1 MASTTISNNCLVV
14 TVSDKGAELKSI
26 KSADGREYLWQ
37 GDPEFWNRRSP
48 VLFPFVGAVVD
59 DKYTYQGK
67 VYSSKQ
73 HGFARDK
80 RFVMDAKADTSL
92 SYTLT
97 SDEETKEI
105 YPFDFALT
113 IGYTIHNN
121 VLTVSWTVKNTGNET
136 MYYSIGG
143 HPAFNLPEDCERED
157 CFIMLDKTPRK
168 MTAITDRYADG
179 EVDVKDHVKVLPGHL
194 IALDKDLFAKDALVF
209 ENDQVHMVALCDETR
224 KPFVEVAYDAP
235 VIGIWS
241 PYKEGCSFVCIEPWY
256 GRCDS
261 IDFKGT
267 LEERAWGN
275 SLAAGEE
282 KKYSYTIT
290 IL

>member
-1 MASTTISNNCLVV
+1 MIAYGDNIKIFTGNSNPVFAETICKELGV
-14 TVSDKGAELKSI
+14 TMG
-26 KSADGREYLWQ
+26 Q
-37 GDPEFWNRRSP
+37 G
-48 VLFPFVGAVVD
+48 
-59 DKYTYQGK
+59 
-67 VYSSKQ
+67 
-73 HGFARDK
+73 
-80 RFVMDAKADTSL
+80 
-92 SYTLT
+92 
-97 SDEETKEI
+97 
-105 YPFDFALT
+105 
-113 IGYTIHNN
+113 
-121 VLTVSWTVKNTGNET
+121 TVKT
-136 MYYSIGG
+136 
-143 HPAFNLPEDCERED
+143 F
-157 CFIMLDKTPRK
+157 
-168 MTAITDRYADG
+168 ADG
-179 EVDVKDHVKVLPGHL
+179 EVAVKDHVKVLPGHL

-241 PYKEGCSFVCIEPWY
+241 PYKEGCPFVCIEPWY

-261 IDFKGT
+261 IDFRGT

>member
-48 VLFPFVGAVVD
+48 VLFPFVGAVID

-67 VYSSKQ
+67 EYPSTQ

-80 RFVMDAKADTSL
+80 RFVMDLKSDTSL

-97 SDEETKEI
+97 SDEETKAI

-121 VLTVSWTVKNTGNET
+121 VLTVSWTVKNTGNDT

-143 HPAFNLPEDCERED
+143 HPAFNLPEDSVREE

-209 ENDQVHMVALCDETR
+209 ENDQVHMVALCDETC

-241 PYKEGCSFVCIEPWY
+241 PYKEGCPFVCIEPWY

-261 IDFKGT
+261 IDFKGS

>member
-37 GDPEFWNRRSP
+37 GDPEFWGRRSP
-48 VLFPFVGAVVD
+48 VLFPFVGAVVND
-59 DKYTYQGK
+59 QYTYQGK
-67 VYSSKQ
+67 VYPSTQ

-80 RFVMDAKADTSL
+80 RFVLEKKADTAL

-97 SDEETKEI
+97 SDEETKAI
-105 YPFDFALT
+105 YPFDYALT
-113 IGYTIHNN
+113 IGYAIHNN
-121 VLTVSWTVKNTGNET
+121 ILTVSWTVKNTGDET

-143 HPAFNLPEDCERED
+143 HPAFNLPEDCEREN
-157 CFIMLDKTPRK
+157 CFIMLDRTPRK

-179 EVDVKDHVKVLPGHL
+179 EVDVKDHVRVLPGHM

-209 ENDQVHMVALCDETR
+209 ENDQVHKVALCDEDR
-224 KPFVEVAYDAP
+224 KPFVEVEYEAP

-241 PYKEGCSFVCIEPWY
+241 PYKDGCPFVCIEPWY

-282 KKYSYTIT
+282 KTYSYTIT
-290 IL
+290 IM

>member
-1 MASTTISNNCLVV
+1 MASTTISNSCLVV

-67 VYSSKQ
+67 VYPSTQ

-80 RFVMDAKADTSL
+80 RFVLDSKGDTSL

-97 SDEETKEI
+97 SDEETKAI

-121 VLTVSWTVKNTGNET
+121 VLTVSWTVKNTGEDT
-136 MYYSIGG
+136 MYYSLGG
-143 HPAFNLPEDCERED
+143 HPAFNLPEDCEREE
-157 CFIMLDKTPRK
+157 CFLMLDKTPRK

-179 EVDVKDHVKVLPGHL
+179 EVDVKDHVKVLPGHM
-194 IALDKDLFAKDALVF
+194 IALEKDLFAKDALVF

-224 KPFVEVAYDAP
+224 KPFVQVDYDAP

-241 PYKEGCSFVCIEPWY
+241 PYKEGCPFVCIEPWY

-261 IDFKGT
+261 IDFKGS